1 MREIKIAALL
11 MIICFSASIVFAM
24 SDETQLQKN
33 MLKNQKNVT
42 NKIIDTKINNKM
54 TRIIQIAN
62 DTKMSDEEKDKI
74 LKQYQNDIVNLKNQ
88 KTLNNYKYKKQI
100 EQL

>member
-1 MREIKIAALL
+1 
-11 MIICFSASIVFAM
+11 MIVCFSASIVFAM

-42 NKIIDTKINNKM
+42 NKIIDTQINNKM

>member
-42 NKIIDTKINNKM
+42 NKIIDTQINNKM
-54 TRIIQIAN
+54 TRIIQVAN

>member
-11 MIICFSASIVFAM
+11 MIVCFSASIVFAI

-42 NKIIDTKINNKM
+42 NKIIDTQINNKM
-54 TRIIQIAN
+54 TRIIQVAN

>member
-42 NKIIDTKINNKM
+42 NKIIDTQINNKM

>member
-42 NKIIDTKINNKM
+42 NKIIDTQINNKM

-88 KTLNNYKYKKQI
+88 KTLNNYKYKN
-100 EQL
+100 

>member
-42 NKIIDTKINNKM
+42 NKIIDTQINNKI
-54 TRIIQIAN
+54 TRIIQVAN

>member
-11 MIICFSASIVFAM
+11 MVICFSASIVFAM

-42 NKIIDTKINNKM
+42 NKIIDTQINNKM
-54 TRIIQIAN
+54 TRIIQVAN

>member
-1 MREIKIAALL
+1 
-11 MIICFSASIVFAM
+11 M

-42 NKIIDTKINNKM
+42 NKIIDTQINNKM
-54 TRIIQIAN
+54 TRIIQVAN

>member
-1 MREIKIAALL
+1 

-42 NKIIDTKINNKM
+42 NKIIDTQINNKM
-54 TRIIQIAN
+54 TRIIQVAN

>member
-11 MIICFSASIVFAM
+11 MIVCFSASIVFAM

-42 NKIIDTKINNKM
+42 NKIIDTQINNKM

>member
-1 MREIKIAALL
+1 
-11 MIICFSASIVFAM
+11 
-24 SDETQLQKN
+24 

-42 NKIIDTKINNKM
+42 NKIIDTQINNKM

>member
-11 MIICFSASIVFAM
+11 MVICFSASIVFAM
-24 SDETQLQKN
+24 SDETKLQKK

-42 NKIIDTKINNKM
+42 NKIIDTQINNKM
-54 TRIIQIAN
+54 TRIIQVAN
-62 DTKMSDEEKDKI
+62 DTNMSDEEKDKM
-74 LKQYQNDIVNLKNQ
+74 LKQYQDDIINLKNQ

>member
-11 MIICFSASIVFAM
+11 MVICFSASIVFAM
-24 SDETQLQKN
+24 SDETKLQKK

-42 NKIIDTKINNKM
+42 NKIIDTQINNKM
-54 TRIIQIAN
+54 TRIIQVAN
-62 DTKMSDEEKDKI
+62 DTNMSDEEKDKM
-74 LKQYQNDIVNLKNQ
+74 LKQYQDDIINLKNQ
-88 KTLNNYKYKKQI
+88 KTLNNYKYKKRI

>member
-11 MIICFSASIVFAM
+11 MIVCFSASIVFAM

-42 NKIIDTKINNKM
+42 NKIIDTQINNKM
-54 TRIIQIAN
+54 TRIIQVAN